1 MTDTND
7 DTDPLDEA
15 RKRLDEVGGRP
26 PAVGKMVL
34 QERAKLEHEREMH
47 RKAQEKLEVAHKMGV
62 ERRNEVRTEKLEAET
77 KALQEKERRTL
88 TKMGKGDTKH
98 L

>member
-1 MTDTND
+1 
-7 DTDPLDEA
+7 
-15 RKRLDEVGGRP
+15 
-26 PAVGKMVL
+26 
-34 QERAKLEHEREMH
+34 MH